1 MKTDKTPRLGIL
13 DALTMG
19 LNIAI
24 RRPWLIVIPAA
35 MDLALWL
42 SPRLAVNNLTQRF
55 LAIWE
60 AFFRV
65 SFAANQAG
73 ASEMVAAVR
82 DGMTQMGRGV
92 NLAEAVTGGWLFM
105 PSAVASFQTSRL
117 MLISNDILAPIG
129 ISLPLGNL
137 SPPPRQPAT
146 IEVNSIWGAL
156 LIVVGLW
163 LVGQLIVAFFL
174 RWAAR
179 DPGVQTNTLDQ
190 PGGGEAGAAFP
201 TQRWAG
207 SSGLLT
213 LTARLTGFSV
223 LLALAVLVL
232 YMPLGVTMIL
242 VTVTSSAA
250 MGLLFAVTGGMTLWL
265 LMWLL
270 TAVFFVSESIVL
282 EGQSLGQGLR
292 HNFGRMRGS
301 ALRTTGLIVVV
312 NVILLGFR
320 AVWGLVGQTPV
331 GAVASIIGNAY
342 LATAMLLAV
351 YVYYGELRQR
361 GHAGAVK
368 DQGKMTNKG

>member
-1 MKTDKTPRLGIL
+1 
-13 DALTMG
+13 MG
-19 LNIAI
+19 LNTAI

-35 MDLALWL
+35 LDLALWL

-65 SFAANQAG
+65 SFAANQSG

-92 NLAEAVTGGWLFM
+92 NLAEAVTGGWLSM
-105 PSAVASFQTSRL
+105 PSTVASFQTSRL

-137 SPPPRQPAT
+137 SPSPWQPAT

-179 DPGVQTNTLDQ
+179 NPGARTNSQDQ
-190 PGGGEAGAAFP
+190 PGGGEAGAVFP

-207 SSGLLT
+207 GSGLLA
-213 LTARLTGFSV
+213 LTARLTLFSV
-223 LLALAVLVL
+223 LLGLAVLVL

-250 MGLLFAVTGGMTLWL
+250 VGLLFAVTGGMTLWL

-282 EGQSLGQGLR
+282 DGQSLGQGLR

-351 YVYYGELRQR
+351 YVYYGELRQH
-361 GHAGAVK
+361 GPAGAVK